1 MTPLRLALAL
11 WIRDAL
17 ISLVA
22 LFGWP
27 RWPWAHRTTDRLTT
41 MAETL
46 QGGRTRP

>member
-1 MTPLRLALAL
+1 MNAVKLAGVIL
-11 WIRDAL
+11 IRDAL

-22 LFGWP
+22 AAGWP

-41 MAETL
+41 MAETM